1 MQPTVLF
8 ADSYFCAEQVGQ
20 DWGGEEFGAGAVGY
34 DAALLH
40 EDDAFDFRWDVVE
53 VVGDQDQ
60 AGALSD
66 EAAHAFAEVAL
77 GGEVEG
83 VAGLVEQE
91 LAGAVDEGAGDEDA
105 AFFSGGHFADE
116 VVGEVGG
123 VDAFESFGGAEAHL
137 FGDDE
142 VGPERGGGEE
152 AGDDGVEAGGA
163 SGGAAGGVGRARGG
177 VEAGVGVGDDS
188 EVVAEFGQ
196 VPAAA
201 AEDAHFGAGRAVVG
215 NDGVELA
222 VHGADEGGFAAAVG
236 AEDGDVF
243 AGLDGEVDVVEDNAV
258 AEGYVDVAHVQEVL
272 RTLDRFAGFR
282 AGLGCYRCHL
292 IC

>member
-1 MQPTVLF
+1 MTATSYAASRLCSQPSGRFLLLCRAGWT
-8 ADSYFCAEQVGQ
+8 GR
-20 DWGGEEFGAGAVGY
+20 GGEELGAGAVGY

-40 EDDAFDFRWDVVE
+40 EDDAFDFGWDVVE

-83 VAGLVEQE
+83 VGGLVEQE

-105 AFFSGGHFADE
+105 ALFSGGHFADE

-123 VDAFESFGGAEAHL
+123 VDAFESFCGAEAH
-137 FGDDE
+137 FVGDDE

-163 SGGAAGGVGRARGG
+163 SGGAAGGVGRAGGG

-188 EVVAEFGQ
+188 EVLAEFGQ

-201 AEDAHFGAGRAVVG
+201 AEDA
-215 NDGVELA
+215 
-222 VHGADEGGFAAAVG
+222 
-236 AEDGDVF
+236 
-243 AGLDGEVDVVEDNAV
+243 
-258 AEGYVDVAHVQEVL
+258 
-272 RTLDRFAGFR
+272 TS
-282 AGLGCYRCHL
+282 GLGWPWSGMMG
-292 IC
+292 